1 MKGMNRDAVRE
12 LLDISERLFGE
23 DNIFPVDGGAVLQR
37 TIQTENKI
45 NAQQDFSEWFYAN
58 IISNMLVNDDYSIEK
73 RVFILS
79 GRAGQ
84 GKSTM
89 LRHIFLHLK
98 NQETT
103 DARLRPNF
111 TRKIDENL
119 GTFFREYQD
128 QVHYYQAREM
138 PEASFSV
145 GKHKQLVLIDG
156 LDEASENQI
165 GTITETIIA
174 NPKSFFLLSSRSKS
188 DPEPGNPAH
197 QEVINAN
204 VLSKYLQKKGERFN
218 PENSSAFLSP
228 MTLREKKSMMTL
240 IEEHDEGRKYN
251 YLSTLVENDSQII
264 QRPAD
269 FLVYRAKNP
278 NTKSEYYLEHLRWL
292 LERERTKGEVRK
304 TLVDELEFPKHDEF
318 DLLNSNLTN
327 KARLFF
333 KKDIDK
339 KIKSSLDQLN
349 LLESSGTGFYL
360 DLSTPASRA
369 LVLLSTSAK
378 LLNAPELRF
387 AEDLD
392 IQSMLESYL
401 KTELFKISFT
411 NAIEQHSDGPL
422 YDFSF
427 SLLNG
432 YTKHLMTADVFPA
445 TLDPIREHDDFK
457 IAMNRCLWLADV
469 THPIDELAEPFILE
483 PISEPLSELVTSLIG
498 EEDRISEQLSSKEWF
513 ENRLESFMRL
523 SQRLAQIGPSSTKRT
538 AVSPEQMGELKF
550 PETILDPKSDLFRR
564 IYQLVYDYGVKYG
577 EETKNYSYHKLREF
591 IPKEPKRLNQNLNS
605 QGRTL
610 LTCLY
615 YATIKEDR
623 NKIQFSRAQ
632 MTKFHF
638 FMEPLLLNARYP
650 QKLKLDGLIKYGNED
665 LLFTHLKNMGYSS
678 QYADDVVSFFINLGI
693 SPSTKYTN
701 FDLKRNRH
709 SDKDY
714 YNPDHLLRSVK
725 FLNMIERESHSP
737 YLRSIIHAMVVV
749 SRMSHLLPR
758 NNYGMYKSNL
768 GSDVGQLMFNNRD
781 GGVLEKYIQK
791 QKENFRFIDNEAVP
805 PTFIDRYTRDKEG
818 ALQKENKV
826 DLQNSLLD
834 KKFPTI
840 DLKQSPIPENIV
852 KMLLK
857 RLDVLAKS
865 PDIEPFE
872 FAEYFAATAPFFYQ
886 ENKMI
891 IPAEYNQKLF
901 QALIDLIQKG
911 ELFPALFLA
920 IRTSQTDVLSVLV
933 ECELSEDGFN
943 HPKSSL
949 VGNYLHRRVLADNL
963 HAHYPNNSEFARGY
977 FIMFC
982 QEMSRLDD
990 NTILKKHL
998 QEIDDLYQLLSP
1010 RDSKTV
1016 ENPHE
1021 SRTFVLELWNVIKK
1035 TAGTYIQQVMPL
1047 PKKPISMYLEGTLPG
1062 EPTEGIKKRFGSK
1075 NIYLPRKIDFMKVAQ
1090 LKEFTALS
1098 EKERKRLIPE
1108 EGEGRPQIKEILKL
1122 FGSKDIYAPWLI
1134 DYKKLLRLKEFNALS
1149 RQKRKRL
1156 LPTIELTEISYNS
1169 LMYNITTRPHERA
1182 KIDLMKVAEL
1192 KEFTALSEKERK
1204 RLIPTKEEGYP
1215 KIEEIYKLFGSKDI
1229 YLPRQYKK
1237 WNTKI
1242 EIALVDVI
1250 HNDLHEKRKRQ
1261 LKYEVKLNGKSITYD
1276 GYESYITDAFYRKN
1290 IIPEIIGS
1298 SVEEW
1303 KNEFG
1308 NSKESSPEYWAVQ
1321 FFEWWIQ
1328 KLENEEFNPVK
1339 TDYSLAYGNTNVMRS
1354 WHTEPYFSDSD
1365 VISTD
1370 PNKPFSMA
1378 STNDM
1383 KKGEFILHLLQD
1395 ELILP
1400 GENLPLELDSKA
1412 NEYTL
1417 LNELK
1422 FRIHHSKTPSFDSTS
1437 GSFALTKDPIYHE
1450 RLANPSYEKWDVNT
1464 EQDDEIIASL
1474 GLRSHP
1480 PGLRSLNRFLDV
1492 FEDNYDDEQELSQD
1506 YDDVFFASS
1515 RISSIK
1521 HRFVVKPS
1529 DSEIVTE
1536 KSLQDYSYLI
1546 RNPDIEPEWCIFE
1559 EPYSKFNNPVYG
1571 VKFGLNQAEVFDQD
1585 CIEGFAE
1592 FKYLRFSSNE
1602 PRKVC
1607 TTFVEVSNEYFTNTL
1622 TASPKWK
1629 SVLLFSKLIQLKILE
1644 ANSQGQTSRSAGQ
1657 RVDRVFGIICNTGHF
1672 DPHILSQ
1679 INASLDK
1686 LDVNVQQLKAGSRV
1700 KSGRTNLISV
1710 AREISCSFL
1719 YSNWESNYWKTFC
1732 EIKKRF
1738 ILILSEIEEAETSIV
1753 GMRLPGTERDIAV
1766 IRAILSGVEEKYNQH
1781 LENLEQE
1788 CLELL
1793 NRLENKEVPLKEFK
1807 KKMKVLS
1814 HHLDENKIRRIK
1826 DVAIK
1831 SFDEGTI
1838 NRYCRRRI
1846 NLEVRVLGMPQSSYP
1861 FSLSTDWSE
1870 TVGTLSNDHEN
1881 CKVGSL
1887 VRLDLKH
1894 KSKGGTVEAMV
1905 ANIAYARD
1913 ELDEDGNLLKEYNDG
1928 EENVCWPEPLPKST
1942 WLPLSMTSEQVCS
1955 MDEVHSIPLHIKSGM
1970 EYATHPSLAVE
1981 IPIFIHPQDAKS
1993 VSPGELRNCTIG
2005 IRRDR
2010 TQGLF
2015 RYYVTHIG

>member
-1 MKGMNRDAVRE
+1 MEGMNRVGVRE

-37 TIQTENKI
+37 TIQTQSKT

-58 IISNMLVNDDYSIEK
+58 IISNMLVDDDYSIEK

-98 NQETT
+98 NQETK

-111 TRKIDENL
+111 TRKIDAKLEE
-119 GTFFREYQD
+119 FFSEYQD

-138 PEASFSV
+138 PESSFSV

-156 LDEASENQI
+156 LDEASDNQI
-165 GTITETIIA
+165 GIISETIVG
-174 NPKSFFLLSSRSKS
+174 NPKSLFLLSSRSKS

-197 QEVINAN
+197 QEVINEN

-218 PENSSAFLSP
+218 LQKSCAFLSP

-240 IEEHDEGRKYN
+240 IEEHDEDRKYI

-269 FLVYRAKNP
+269 FLVYRAKKP

-292 LERERTKGEVRK
+292 LKRERTKGEARK
-304 TLVDELEFPKHDEF
+304 TLVDELEFPKQDVF
-318 DLLNSNLTN
+318 DLINSNLTN

-333 KKDIDK
+333 KEDIDQK
-339 KIKSSLDQLN
+339 TKSSLDQLN

-378 LLNAPELRF
+378 LRNAPELRF
-387 AEDLD
+387 AENLE
-392 IQSMLESYL
+392 IEYMLETYL
-401 KTELFKISFT
+401 KTELFEISFK

-427 SLLNG
+427 TLLNG
-432 YTKHLMTADVFPA
+432 YTEHLMNADVFPA
-445 TLDPIREHDDFK
+445 TLDSILEHDDFK
-457 IAMNRCLWLADV
+457 TAMNRCLWLADV

-483 PISEPLSELVTSLIG
+483 PMKEPLSELVTSLISA
-498 EEDRISEQLSSKEWF
+498 ENRMSEQLSSKEWF

-523 SQRLAQIGPSSTKRT
+523 SQRLAQIGPSSTERT
-538 AVSPEQMGELKF
+538 AVSPEQMGELEF
-550 PETILDPKSDLFRR
+550 PDTILDPNSNLLRR
-564 IYQLVYDYGVKYG
+564 IYQLVYDYGVKYAK
-577 EETKNYSYHKLREF
+577 ETGNDSYHKLREF
-591 IPKEPKRLNQNLNS
+591 IATEPKRLNQNLNS

-615 YATIKEDR
+615 YAAIEEDGR
-623 NKIQFSRAQ
+623 THKGRAQ
-632 MTKFHF
+632 MTKYHF
-638 FMEPLLLNARYP
+638 FMEPMLLNARYP
-650 QKLKLDGLIKYGNED
+650 QKLKLDGLIKYGHED
-665 LLFTHLKNMGYSS
+665 LLFAHLKNMGYSS
-678 QYADDVVSFFINLGI
+678 QYADDVVGYFINLGI

-701 FDLKRNRH
+701 WDSKSNDH
-709 SDKDY
+709 EDDDY
-714 YNPDHLLRSVK
+714 YVADHLLRSVK

-768 GSDVGQLMFNNRD
+768 GSDVGQLMFNNTD

-791 QKENFRFIDNEAVP
+791 QKENFRFIDNEAIP
-805 PTFIDRYTRDKEG
+805 PTFIDRYTRKTPSV
-818 ALQKENKV
+818 LQKENKI
-826 DLQNSLLD
+826 DLQNSLFD
-834 KKFPTI
+834 QKFPTI
-840 DLKQSPIPENIV
+840 DRLQSPIPENEV
-852 KMLLK
+852 ERLLE

-886 ENKMI
+886 KTPQAI
-891 IPAEYNQKLF
+891 SAEYNQKLF

-920 IRTSQTDVLSVLV
+920 IRTSQTDVLSILV

-949 VGNYLHRRVLADNL
+949 VGNYLHRRVLADNT
-963 HAHYPNNSEFARGY
+963 HSHYPNNEEFITGY
-977 FIMFC
+977 FTKFC
-982 QEMSRLDD
+982 REMSRRDD
-990 NTILKKHL
+990 NTILEQHL
-998 QEIDDLYQLLSP
+998 SEVPDPLTLIFSGRKNNQ
-1010 RDSKTV
+1010 KTDASD
-1016 ENPHE
+1016 E
-1021 SRTFVLELWNVIKK
+1021 SRKFLKDLWNRILNTYAPKK
-1035 TAGTYIQQVMPL
+1035 KGYREYPTLMPL
-1047 PKKPISMYLEGTLPG
+1047 PKKSIYMYLEGYY
-1062 EPTEGIKKRFGSK
+1062 PTELDKKQ
-1075 NIYLPRKIDFMKVAQ
+1075 AQ
-1090 LKEFTALS
+1090 NLKS
-1098 EKERKRLIPE
+1098 
-1108 EGEGRPQIKEILKL
+1108 
-1122 FGSKDIYAPWLI
+1122 
-1134 DYKKLLRLKEFNALS
+1134 
-1149 RQKRKRL
+1149 
-1156 LPTIELTEISYNS
+1156 
-1169 LMYNITTRPHERA
+1169 NITTREYSSA
-1182 KIDLMKVAEL
+1182 KIDLKKVARL

-1204 RLIPTKEEGYP
+1204 RLIPTIGEGDPLKEEII
-1215 KIEEIYKLFGSKDI
+1215 KRFENKDI
-1229 YLPRQYKK
+1229 FRQ
-1237 WNTKI
+1237 NRKI
-1242 EIALVDVI
+1242 KIVSEHVI
-1250 HNDLHEKRKRQ
+1250 HNDLQEKEKRQ
-1261 LKYEVKLNGKSITYD
+1261 LHYVLDCGNKRFTFNDNEYI
-1276 GYESYITDAFYRKN
+1276 ITDTAYRKL
-1290 IIPEIIGS
+1290 IIPKLLAKYVTES
-1298 SVEEW
+1298 
-1303 KNEFG
+1303 KNKFG

-1321 FFEWWIQ
+1321 FFEWWVK
-1328 KLENEEFNPVK
+1328 KLQTEEFNPVK
-1339 TDYSLAYGNTNVMRS
+1339 TDHSLAYGSTSVMRS
-1354 WHTEPYFSDSD
+1354 WHTEPYFSDPD
-1365 VISTD
+1365 VISPD
-1370 PNKPFSMA
+1370 PNEPFSMA

-1400 GENLPLELDSKA
+1400 GENLPLELDWKA
-1412 NEYTL
+1412 KEYTL
-1417 LNELK
+1417 LNEFK
-1422 FRIHHSKTPSFDSTS
+1422 FRIHHSKTRSFDSTS
-1437 GSFALTKDPIYHE
+1437 GSFALTTDPIYHE
-1450 RLANPSYEKWDVNT
+1450 RLANPSNEKWDVNT
-1464 EQDDEIIASL
+1464 EQEHENIASL

-1492 FEDNYDDEQELSQD
+1492 FEDNYADEQELSQD

-1529 DSEIVTE
+1529 DSEIVT
-1536 KSLQDYSYLI
+1536 KNSLQDYSYLV
-1546 RNPDIEPEWCIFE
+1546 RSPDIEPEWRIFE

-1571 VKFGLNQAEVFDQD
+1571 VKFGLAPVNALEQG

-1607 TTFVEVSNEYFTNTL
+1607 TTFVEVSDEYHTNTL

-1629 SVLLFSKLIQLKILE
+1629 SVLLLSKLIQSKIVK

-1672 DPHILSQ
+1672 DHHILSQ
-1679 INASLDK
+1679 IHASLDK

-1719 YSNWESNYWKTFC
+1719 YSNWESNYWDTFC

-1738 ILILSEIEEAETSIV
+1738 ILILFEIEEAETSIV
-1753 GMRLPGTERDIAV
+1753 GMRLPGTERDLAV
-1766 IRAILSGVEEKYNQH
+1766 IRSILTGVEEKYNQH

-1788 CLELL
+1788 YLELL
-1793 NRLENKEVPLKEFK
+1793 KRLENKEVRLKEFK
-1807 KKMKVLS
+1807 NKMKALN
-1814 HHLDENKIRRIK
+1814 HHLNESKIQQIK
-1826 DVAIK
+1826 DVAIV

-1838 NRYCRRRI
+1838 NRYCRCKN

-1870 TVGTLSNDHEN
+1870 TIGSLSSDNKN

-1894 KSKGGTVEAMV
+1894 KSKGGTVEVMV
-1905 ANIAYARD
+1905 ANIVYARD
-1913 ELDEDGNLLKEYNDG
+1913 ELDENGNLRTHYTYG
-1928 EENVCWPEPLPKST
+1928 EGNVSWPDPLPKST
-1942 WLPLSMTSEQVCS
+1942 WLPLSMTSEQVCK
-1955 MDEVHSIPLHIKSGM
+1955 MGDVHPIPLYIKSGM
-1970 EYATHPSLAVE
+1970 EYATHPSLDVE
-1981 IPIFIHPQDAKS
+1981 IPIFNPPEDSKE
-1993 VSPGELRNCTIG
+1993 VSPTELRNCAIG

-2010 TQGLF
+2010 AQGLF
-2015 RYYVTHIG
+2015 RYYVTKID